1 MMLASVKPVGWGV
14 VFGALAF
21 GLLAAAM
28 GWRVWQGKPIN
39 PRNTLEAENG
49 LAVLSV
55 TLLPDSMIFLCWAAI
70 GLVSQVGA
78 GSTGGIEALLTLV
91 QLVLGLLS
99 LFAFFVAASLF
110 FTSRPARFVP
120 PHLRRPAS

>member
-14 VFGALAF
+14 FVGALGL

-39 PRNTLEAENG
+39 PRNSVEAEDG
-49 LAVLSV
+49 LAVLTVTMLPFSV
-55 TLLPDSMIFLCWAAI
+55 MFLCWATI
-70 GLVSQVGA
+70 GLLTEA
-78 GSTGGIEALLTLV
+78 GSGANGAVEVVLV
-91 QLVLGLLS
+91 LAELVLGLFS
-99 LFAFFVAASLF
+99 LLAFLVGASLF
-110 FTSRPARFVP
+110 FTWRPRRFVP